1 MTYENLKA
9 RLENI
14 QWRADEGLKGA
25 DALFNIIDRSAGVIS
40 EEEYNNAIDAY
51 IYLKDAWLGG
61 IKANVS
67 GLIEDLEET
76 KES

>member
-14 QWRADEGLKGA
+14 QWRAEEGLKGI
-25 DALFNIIDRSAGVIS
+25 DVLFDIIDRSSGVIS
-40 EEEYNNAIDAY
+40 EEEYNKAINAHID
-51 IYLKDAWLGG
+51 LKDAWLGG
-61 IKANVS
+61 INANVS
-67 GLIEDLEET
+67 GLISDLEET

>member
-14 QWRADEGLKGA
+14 QWRAEEGLKGINV
-25 DALFNIIDRSAGVIS
+25 LFNIIDRSAGVIS
-40 EEEYNNAIDAY
+40 EEEYNKAINAY
-51 IYLKDAWLGG
+51 IDLKDAWLGG
-61 IKANVS
+61 INANVS
-67 GLIEDLEET
+67 GLIADLEET

>member
-14 QWRADEGLKGA
+14 QWRAKGGLK
-25 DALFNIIDRSAGVIS
+25 DIDVLFDIIDRSSGVIS
-40 EEEYNNAIDAY
+40 EEEYNDAINAY
-51 IYLKDAWLGG
+51 IDLKDAWLGG
-61 IKANVS
+61 IDKNVS
-67 GLIEDLEET
+67 SLITDLEET